1 MNPIIFMCTKVF
13 KINWNI
19 FVNKVVKIHF
29 FSNKINKNIF
39 YCKKKKQIDFFLL
52 ELKYFK

>member
-1 MNPIIFMCTKVF
+1 MNPIIFMSTKVF

-29 FSNKINKNIF
+29 FSNKINKIF
-39 YCKKKKQIDFFLL
+39 FIAKKKTNWFFSFRI
-52 ELKYFK
+52 KVF

>member
-13 KINWNI
+13 KINWNT

-39 YCKKKKQIDFFLL
+39 YCKKKKTNWFFSFRI
-52 ELKYFK
+52 KVF